1 MDISILISLYHFELD
16 NLHKEISSYTND
28 ADLWKKREGIS
39 NSGGNLCLHVTG
51 SIQHFL
57 GATLGDTGYV
67 RDRDGEFTTTGLSK
81 EALLNEITTAK
92 NVVTEVLGKMSQNDL
107 DNPFPFEFMGKQS
120 TAFYLTRFLAHL
132 SYHLG
137 QVNYHRRLINS

>member
-28 ADLWKKREGIS
+28 ADLWKTREGIS

-67 RDRDGEFTTTGLSK
+67 RDRDGEFTTRGLSK
-81 EALLNEITTAK
+81 EALLYEITTAK